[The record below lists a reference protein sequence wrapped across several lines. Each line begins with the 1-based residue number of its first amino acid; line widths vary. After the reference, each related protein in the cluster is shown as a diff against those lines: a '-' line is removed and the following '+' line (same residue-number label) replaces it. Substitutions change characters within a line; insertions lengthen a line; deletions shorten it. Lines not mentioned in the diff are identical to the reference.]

1 MVNEHHDEWRV
12 ELELDDPEHGY
23 AVAERLRE
31 LTVDDLSRGRLGRD
45 VAVTRAGEFLHL
57 YADSPAGAREAERV
71 VRQVLAD
78 EHLPATV
85 SLARWHPIEQAWRP
99 ADEPLPEGPQEEALE
114 RARLLEHEREDA
126 RRRGAYDWEVRVEA
140 PGRDEAAELAHRLE
154 AEGLD
159 LRRRGHW
166 VLVGALDEERANALA
181 DQIRRENSH
190 HVVEATVE
198 ATELP
203 SPLFVML
210 GAAWDRLRGADL

>member
-1 MVNEHHDEWRV
+1 MTDHHDEWRV
-12 ELELDDPEHGY
+12 EVELDDPEHGY
-23 AVAERLRE
+23 AVGERLRE

-45 VAVTRAGEFLHL
+45 VAVTRAGGFLYL

-71 VRQVLAD
+71 VRQILAD

-85 SLARWHPIEQAWRP
+85 SLTRWHPVEEAWRP
-99 ADEPLPEGPQEEALE
+99 ADEPLPEGPEEEALE

-154 AEGLD
+154 GEGLD

-166 VLVGALDEERANALA
+166 VLVGALDQERANALA
-181 DQIRRENSH
+181 DQIRRENPH
-190 HVVEATVE
+190 DVVEVTVE

-210 GAAWDRLRGADL
+210 GAAWDRLRGADR